1 MSDQLNTNG
10 QEYEFN
16 PGAVDSIDQSSVEG
30 GGPSYPIIQWVLGDL
45 KAKKYPTS
53 MEYLGGF
60 FVKSDKVDGA
70 TLEAAG
76 WTKTSRTFENGQEE
90 EGYWKREA
98 AFTIIAERKRWEINP
113 DGGQRQTFAWS
124 GFEKAKEANGGKNPS
139 GRTHYLVLVK
149 GLEGAG
155 PFVLTMKGAAGAA
168 FEKFND
174 ANSVISRFTNTVI
187 AAANAASDAAAKKQG
202 KATGKRWAFRAFW
215 LPVGAARNEKG
226 EPVYKEVGKAPNTTN
241 VVLPVALGLPDKA
254 ANVDLKRFYVGGDL
268 LATVNALYDS
278 SVEWRT
284 AWENIKPGTVEGEV
298 TGDPAAEA
306 AAAAKD
312 TAEAALA
319 AAGL

>member
-1 MSDQLNTNG
+1 MSDLLNTNDVN
-10 QEYEFN
+10 EFD
-16 PGAVDSIDQSSVEG
+16 AALVDSIDQTSVEG

-70 TLEAAG
+70 ALEAAG
-76 WTKTSRTFENGQEE
+76 WVKTSRTFENGQEE

-98 AFTIIAERKRWEINP
+98 AFSIIAERKRWEINP
-113 DGGQRQTFAWS
+113 VDGQRQVFPWS
-124 GFEKAKEANGGKNPS
+124 GFDKAKEASGGKNPS

-149 GLEGAG
+149 GLEAAG

-174 ANSVISRFTNTVI
+174 TNSVISRFTSTVI

-202 KATGKRWAFRAFW
+202 KPSGKRWAYRAFW
-215 LPVGAARNEKG
+215 LPVGAARNDKG

-254 ANVDLKRFYVGGDL
+254 AQVDLKRFYVGNDL
-268 LATVNALYDS
+268 LAFVNGLYDETA
-278 SVEWRT
+278 EWRNAWT
-284 AWENIKPGTVEGEV
+284 ADGGAAANSETNGTTEA
-298 TGDPAAEA
+298 AAEA
-306 AAAAKD
+306 IAVKD
-312 TAEAALA
+312 NADAALA